1 MPHHRILGDPNGD
14 PSLELSSVVRIHG
27 AEALPDE
34 RSKVATLVRGHRR
47 TYHVHVVARH
57 LTHRSAARR
66 ATGET
71 PSRHAQS
78 ASFAP
83 SPSSSRPGVRA
94 LVAEPKPRDPD
105 LWRFAAARAASPGA
119 ERRAQQLIAV
129 SFYAIAIY
137 IAVDA
142 VRALAT
148 GEHPHVSSVGIG
160 LSAVTLATVPPLA
173 IAKARVAEALGSSA
187 TKSESRQTMLCAYL
201 SAAPL
206 VGLGLNAIAGW
217 WWADPI
223 TALIIAAVAVKEG
236 RSSWRGESCCTAPV
250 ACAAD
255 TPACEDECCS
265 PAATASRCAAGLPHA
280 DGASRSID
288 GAFAT
293 TRRASLGRRYA
304 SPSPGPAQ
312 PSGRAETALASA

>member
-1 MPHHRILGDPNGD
+1 MQAARRPGDADRRRIPDDVGREMPHHRILGDPNGD

-57 LTHRSAARR
+57 LTHRSAASEQLAKRR
-66 ATGET
+66 VAMLRA
-71 PSRHAQS
+71 PVSRQAHRRPDRA
-78 ASFAP
+78 FAH
-83 SPSSSRPGVRA
+83 SWLNRTTRSC
-94 LVAEPKPRDPD
+94 

-148 GEHPHVSSVGIG
+148 GEHPHVSWVGIG

-223 TALIIAAVAVKEG
+223 TALLIAAVAVREG
-236 RSSWRGESCCTAPV
+236 REAWRGEACCD
-250 ACAAD
+250 AC
-255 TPACEDECCS
+255 
-265 PAATASRCAAGLPHA
+265 
-280 DGASRSID
+280 
-288 GAFAT
+288 
-293 TRRASLGRRYA
+293 
-304 SPSPGPAQ
+304 
-312 PSGRAETALASA
+312 

>member
-1 MPHHRILGDPNGD
+1 M
-14 PSLELSSVVRIHG
+14 
-27 AEALPDE
+27 
-34 RSKVATLVRGHRR
+34 
-47 TYHVHVVARH
+47 
-57 LTHRSAARR
+57 
-66 ATGET
+66 
-71 PSRHAQS
+71 
-78 ASFAP
+78 
-83 SPSSSRPGVRA
+83 
-94 LVAEPKPRDPD
+94 AEPKARDPD

-148 GEHPHVSSVGIG
+148 GEHPHVSWVGIG

-265 PAATASRCAAGLPHA
+265 PAATASRCAAGLPDA

-312 PSGRAETALASA
+312 PSGRAETAASLGVISESRVFGLEEVIRPVPELGLCQFQHHLAVEDLGVERAGPRNVPYGDEQGDDEPLARGR